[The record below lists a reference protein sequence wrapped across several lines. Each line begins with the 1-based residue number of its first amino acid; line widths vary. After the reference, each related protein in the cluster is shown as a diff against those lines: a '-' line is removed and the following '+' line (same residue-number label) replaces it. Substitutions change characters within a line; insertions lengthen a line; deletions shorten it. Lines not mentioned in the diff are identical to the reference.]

1 MSDIAPVNLPK
12 KRGRKPKN
20 VVVVVVDTSES
31 FDSNAAD
38 ILPESSVDVDKNI
51 PKKRGRKPKGGKIVI
66 PVVPT
71 GDVDVTKVNV
81 ILHLKCSLKDL
92 QQHAFPSN
100 NMEPYN
106 SHIGVGFE
114 STIAPAP
121 MASHDFNDNYIIN
134 DTHQMEYYAK
144 EPTTYT
150 KNQSDEDVTMKEI
163 NKKLKQLEH
172 QLHHNHTNEQNS
184 ACFWCTY
191 SFDNQSIYIPKH
203 LLKETYHV
211 YGCFCSPE
219 CATAYLMQ
227 ENIDSSIKFE
237 RYYLL
242 NNIYGGVYNYTK
254 NIKPAPS
261 PYYMLEKYYGN
272 LTIQEYRALLSND
285 RLFLIVDKP
294 LTKVMP
300 ELHQANEDHIISH
313 KIIPMNQGPKKSVKK
328 NVTKND
334 ILVENFGFNLHV
346 AAAAQSN

>member
-1 MSDIAPVNLPK
+1 MSDIAPVNVPK

-20 VVVVVVDTSES
+20 VVVVNSSEAV
-31 FDSNAAD
+31 DSNHAATAD
-38 ILPESSVDVDKNI
+38 MPVESPADNDTNI

-66 PVVPT
+66 PVVST
-71 GDVDVTKVNV
+71 SDVDNTKVNV

-92 QQHAFPSN
+92 QQNVFPS

-106 SHIGVGFE
+106 SHMGTGFE
-114 STIAPAP
+114 STITPAP
-121 MASHDFNDNYIIN
+121 MDAHDFKDNYIIN
-134 DTHQMEYYAK
+134 DNPHMEYYA
-144 EPTTYT
+144 EETTTCT
-150 KNQSDEDVTMKEI
+150 KNQSDEDVTMKDI

-272 LTIQEYRALLSND
+272 MTIQEYRALLSNE

-334 ILVENFGFNLHV
+334 ILAENFGFNLL
-346 AAAAQSN
+346 AGGQSN